1 MSAFNRESS
10 QAHAAL
16 SSRLSRHAK
25 ALTTLRSELMDVF
38 TRAVALRK
46 KILERRPEQ
55 LPAYEAERAKLAA
68 VAETPREEG
77 ILALRQRGHV
87 HLPPDGDDASA
98 GAEAACGA
106 LGSAVSSGA
115 AGHSSRSRGGSDAG
129 GLSSGSRGR
138 SDAVSGCSSSSRL
151 GDSQSLGTSLSR
163 VRLSLTTAT
172 GDGGVQVVALVE
184 MR

>member
-25 ALTTLRSELMDVF
+25 AITTLRSELMDVF

-87 HLPPDGDDASA
+87 HLPLDGVDASA
-98 GAEAACGA
+98 GAVAACGA
-106 LGSAVSSGA
+106 LGNAVSSGA
-115 AGHSSRSRGGSDAG
+115 ARHSSRSRGG
-129 GLSSGSRGR
+129 

-163 VRLSLTTAT
+163 VRLSLTAAT

>member
-87 HLPPDGDDASA
+87 HLPPDSVDASA

-106 LGSAVSSGA
+106 LGNAVSSGA
-115 AGHSSRSRGGSDAG
+115 AGHSSRSRGG
-129 GLSSGSRGR
+129 

-163 VRLSLTTAT
+163 VRLRLTAAT

>member
-87 HLPPDGDDASA
+87 HLPLDGVDASA
-98 GAEAACGA
+98 GAVAACGA
-106 LGSAVSSGA
+106 LGNAVSSGA
-115 AGHSSRSRGGSDAG
+115 AGHARAG
-129 GLSSGSRGR
+129 

-151 GDSQSLGTSLSR
+151 GVSQRLGTSLSR
-163 VRLSLTTAT
+163 VRLSLTAAT